1 MRRPILLILGGVFVL
16 TACASST
23 GDPTTGGVDS
33 TTTSLAID
41 SSTRPTPPE
50 EATSPSTSVPGTTG
64 TTSDR
69 PLAPDFTLEL
79 GDGGTYTLSE
89 GAKPVYLVF
98 WAEW

>member
-1 MRRPILLILGGVFVL
+1 MALA
-16 TACASST
+16 ACAT
-23 GDPTTGGVDS
+23 EGAGS
-33 TTTSLAID
+33 TTNGGQVTSTQQEVTT
-41 SSTRPTPPE
+41 S
-50 EATSPSTSVPGTTG
+50 EATDTTSESRATTTLPAETSG

-79 GDGGTYTLSE
+79 AGGDSYTLSE